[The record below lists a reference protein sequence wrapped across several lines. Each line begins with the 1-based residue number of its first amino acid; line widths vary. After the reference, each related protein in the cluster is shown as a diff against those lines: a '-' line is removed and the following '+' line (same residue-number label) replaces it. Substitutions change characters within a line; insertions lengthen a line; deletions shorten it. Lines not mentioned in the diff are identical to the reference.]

1 MSPVVGKSGTPSAPV
16 FIFDEGAQNCYA
28 NFITEVAEDGDLVR
42 VGFAALSKDG
52 DGQTKAMLVVRLH
65 IKKDVAWE
73 MCRELRKIED
83 AKAHRR
89 KK

>member
-1 MSPVVGKSGTPSAPV
+1 MPVVGKAGTPQNPV
-16 FIFDEGAQNCYA
+16 FIFDEGALNPYA

-42 VGFAALSKDG
+42 VGFAALSVDG
-52 DGQTKAMLVVRLH
+52 DGQSKAMIVVRLH

-73 MCRELRKIED
+73 MCRALRKIED

>member
-1 MSPVVGKSGTPSAPV
+1 MTVVGKMGDPNKPV
-16 FIFDEGAQNCYA
+16 FIMDLGAPNPYA

-42 VGFAALSKDG
+42 VGFAALSVDG
-52 DGQTKAMLVVRLH
+52 DGQRKATVVVRLH